1 MKTCIVILS
10 LFLFCFDSNAQVLK
24 KLGEKIKRDS
34 EWRIRS
40 KADQQVGRGIDSIVA
55 IPKKVKDKKKAK
67 KEEARKTETQSAA
80 GKTENGSSGPL
91 QTDNRST
98 QSKLS
103 EPGNDE
109 NDMEPRDGYAML
121 TLSANTV
128 FTGGS
133 ITISGESIKYKN
145 YKEVEITVTGPS
157 VKDAKSIPLNADGK
171 FATVWFASGKAGEYK
186 VTLKGS
192 DKKATVSEAFTVY
205 EIDGLDNLCDE
216 NINLITKAF
225 DHLKETAEQVKNSL
239 GSKDKAE
246 LDKKL
251 EEVKEKVDL
260 LLKLLK
266 DLNVAGKDI
275 SKLAKS
281 GKNLSP
287 NLADNLSVL
296 NNKLKEQREKME
308 QVEEYRNHKP
318 ADNTVCEYLV
328 LMNEAC
334 AAFSVYSNIECFAFK
349 GIIKNIIL
357 DKGVP
362 LATGT
367 INARAKGLSS
377 PNDFL
382 LKEPAKI
389 FSTAA
394 LDAESLSSK
403 LGTAGFCGDIV
414 QFATD
419 MLMNKYCGV
428 FKGKLKH
435 DYTIEFRN
443 KSGQNWWTYAVEM
456 KAVLALRYPKDKG
469 GGNIIR
475 MKGNLEGN
483 ATKFSFFEDLEKNDE
498 FQEGSKGKIEV
509 VPIKAYIPFS
519 VSAATSEIDVMGF
532 GAIARGLATPAY
544 FNIPVDA
551 EYDVN
556 ENKIKLFL
564 NAPII
569 DFSPAIRNQLVFLL
583 IGGDLLPYVKR
594 MSFPI
599 NKVFRT
605 LGSVVRDNH
614 EFPVVKDAKG
624 ILSFDGKANKHIGDR
639 SSVIETDL
647 NFTITAKKD

>member
-647 NFTITAKKD
+647 NFTISAKKD

>member
-10 LFLFCFDSNAQVLK
+10 LFLFCFNSNAQVLK

-225 DHLKETAEQVKNSL
+225 DHLKETAEQVKSSL

-443 KSGQNWWTYAVEM
+443 KSGQNWWTYGVEM

-519 VSAATSEIDVMGF
+519 VSVATSEIDVMGF

-624 ILSFDGKANKHIGDR
+624 ILSFEGKANKHIGDR

-647 NFTITAKKD
+647 NFTISAKKD